1 MKRLIVGVA
10 LTSLLLSVLA
20 LTMVAGIAKN
30 TSAAEAAGIDI
41 LQDNEPAAG
50 YTITWTG
57 EIEAELWMNLKETR
71 LTFERDFEIP
81 VDPVEKNKA
90 ALTGKIEIRAT
101 RRGIPGARTTVD
113 QLRLKLKGPGHW
125 VVDSED
131 VEATLTA
138 VGLQNPKTRPHVE
151 RTGYV
156 SLETWVKV
164 GMIGFALFLGCAA
177 WVKKKRRSTHASSDQ
192 TDI

>member
-10 LTSLLLSVLA
+10 LTSILLSVLT

-57 EIEAELWMNLKETR
+57 ETEAELWMNLEETR

-90 ALTGKIEIRAT
+90 ALTGKIEIQAT
-101 RRGIPGARTTVD
+101 RRSIPGARTTVD

-138 VGLQNPKTRPHVE
+138 AGLQVPEQQPQIE
-151 RTGYV
+151 RTHHV
-156 SLETWVKV
+156 PLATWVKV
-164 GMIGFALFLGCAA
+164 GMAGFALFLGCAA
-177 WVKKKRRSTHASSDQ
+177 WVKKKKQ
-192 TDI
+192 TQRARE

>member
-10 LTSLLLSVLA
+10 LTSILLSVPA

-30 TSAAEAAGIDI
+30 TSSAEAAGIDI

-57 EIEAELWMNLKETR
+57 ETEAELWLNLKETR

-90 ALTGKIEIRAT
+90 ALTGKIELRAT

-131 VEATLTA
+131 VEATLTSA
-138 VGLQNPKTRPHVE
+138 GLQVPEQQPQME
-151 RTGYV
+151 RTHHV
-156 SLETWVKV
+156 PLATWVKV
-164 GMIGFALFLGCAA
+164 GMAGFALFLGCAA
-177 WVKKKRRSTHASSDQ
+177 WVKKKKQ
-192 TDI
+192 TQRARE